1 MKVLMKVSLDPNIV
15 PIKRFMPTLCY
26 TVMNPP
32 EDRLIRL
39 VRVLIVL
46 SFALVAAPCGA
57 TPLKAADQLNCIAS
71 DEKTGMVF
79 IPGGS
84 FTMGSNRERPEERF
98 THIVQVDGF
107 WIDQHEVTNAEF
119 DKFVKATGYI
129 TLAERG
135 VDPKTHPGM
144 SQDMLA
150 PGSVIFIPPTELSR
164 GGDLTHGGNM

>member
-1 MKVLMKVSLDPNIV
+1 
-15 PIKRFMPTLCY
+15 
-26 TVMNPP
+26 
-32 EDRLIRL
+32 
-39 VRVLIVL
+39 
-46 SFALVAAPCGA
+46 
-57 TPLKAADQLNCIAS
+57 
-71 DEKTGMVF
+71 
-79 IPGGS
+79 
-84 FTMGSNRERPEERF
+84 MGSDRERPEERF

-150 PGSVIFIPPTELSR
+150 TRSVIFIPPTELSR
-164 GGDLTHGGNM
+164 GGEPHPMVAICEGRGLASSRWSWLVA

>member
-1 MKVLMKVSLDPNIV
+1 MAGSHEA
-15 PIKRFMPTLCY
+15 TGG
-26 TVMNPP
+26 
-32 EDRLIRL
+32 
-39 VRVLIVL
+39 
-46 SFALVAAPCGA
+46 SFASVCMCSQSYGPYPVGA
-57 TPLKAADQLNCIAS
+57 VGKYKNLKRHRSALHRLLGFSSEEGDNA
-71 DEKTGMVF
+71 GMIF

-98 THIVQVDGF
+98 THVVQVDGF
-107 WIDQHEVTNAEF
+107 WIDRHEVTNAEF

-150 PGSVIFIPPTELSR
+150 PGSVIFIPPTALSR
-164 GGDLTHGGNM
+164 GGDLPSGGNM